1 MGVRSLLGSNG
12 VIYGAEMPDFTQ
24 PTALTQAS
32 STPEMSQRILDRVQ
46 VPDHTVMEDLIF
58 LAAWEKRQVP
68 WLSGTLRMRQLRR
81 ANPELA
87 RKEAAE

>member
-1 MGVRSLLGSNG
+1 
-12 VIYGAEMPDFTQ
+12 
-24 PTALTQAS
+24 
-32 STPEMSQRILDRVQ
+32 MSQRILDRVQ